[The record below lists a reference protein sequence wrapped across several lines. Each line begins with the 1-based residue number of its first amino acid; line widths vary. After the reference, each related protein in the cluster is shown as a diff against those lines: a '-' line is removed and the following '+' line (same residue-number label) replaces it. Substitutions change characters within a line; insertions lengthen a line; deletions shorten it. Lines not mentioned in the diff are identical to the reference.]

1 MPRIFHADAVLLG
14 RIIGIDYHG
23 HLRTR
28 LTDMARRNHHRV
40 ELLVIVH
47 ANGLHLEHESPGGNS
62 HHAHVVFDHVRVDEI
77 RLHSHLA
84 DDIQLVID
92 LDELAYMESRRKGV
106 VVDADRIALCQQ
118 LTGQHAGIVLGRE
131 DGVGLRELVQRLL
144 AFIILF
150 VEQRDILL
158 LLLEVVVI
166 VLVVILTGQ
175 RVGLRPC
182 QQVID
187 GGIEHEVHERL
198 IVGQH
203 LTYLLQPVP
212 VGTSFKIG
220 HVLDGVHHLGS
231 TVLLHRAFQHIIVVG
246 SLQVHRP
253 LVLLLGLSQRRVVIG
268 YRLEVVGNLHGLAL
282 VAIVADAEFAVIV
295 VHKLTAA
302 VGRTSQQV
310 VEALVILHQVGD
322 DVLLLTFQ
330 QVLHLGGVI
339 LHVLVLLVRQLIV
352 RQLFLE
358 NVATQLLGRERA
370 TVLRQRQQFVG
381 AVDLQHH
388 IHLVGLLAGDDLMH
402 VEIRTYR
409 VRLLLAVNLVAVAQ
423 PHLPVGKH
431 LSQLLHA
438 EEILA
443 LNLIGHMGWIDKYLH
458 RQLVGR
464 IHLLLEAESIYR
476 ETHFILRLT
485 NRHPRQL
492 G

>member
-1 MPRIFHADAVLLG
+1 
-14 RIIGIDYHG
+14 
-23 HLRTR
+23 
-28 LTDMARRNHHRV
+28 MARRNHHRV

-77 RLHSHLA
+77 RVHSHLA

-106 VVDADRIALCQQ
+106 VIDADRIALCQQ

-144 AFIILF
+144 AFIILL

-268 YRLEVVGNLHGLAL
+268 YRLEAIGNLHGLAL

-302 VGRTSQQV
+302 VGRTRQQV

-330 QVLHLGGVI
+330 QVLHLSGVI

-352 RQLFLE
+352 GQFALE
-358 NVATQLLGRERA
+358 DVASEFLGRE
-370 TVLRQRQQFVG
+370 
-381 AVDLQHH
+381 
-388 IHLVGLLAGDDLMH
+388 
-402 VEIRTYR
+402 
-409 VRLLLAVNLVAVAQ
+409 
-423 PHLPVGKH
+423 
-431 LSQLLHA
+431 
-438 EEILA
+438 
-443 LNLIGHMGWIDKYLH
+443 
-458 RQLVGR
+458 
-464 IHLLLEAESIYR
+464 
-476 ETHFILRLT
+476 
-485 NRHPRQL
+485 
-492 G
+492 

>member
-14 RIIGIDYHG
+14 WIIGIDYHG

-47 ANGLHLEHESPGGNS
+47 ANGLHLEHESLRGNG
-62 HHAHVVFDHVRVDEI
+62 HHAHVVFDDIRVDDI

-220 HVLDGVHHLGS
+220 HVLDGVHDLGS
-231 TVLLHRAFQHIIVVG
+231 TVLLHRAIQHIIVVG

-282 VAIVADAEFAVIV
+282 VAIVADVELAVIV

-352 RQLFLE
+352 GQFALE
-358 NVATQLLGRERA
+358 DVASEFLGRE
-370 TVLRQRQQFVG
+370 
-381 AVDLQHH
+381 
-388 IHLVGLLAGDDLMH
+388 
-402 VEIRTYR
+402 
-409 VRLLLAVNLVAVAQ
+409 
-423 PHLPVGKH
+423 
-431 LSQLLHA
+431 
-438 EEILA
+438 
-443 LNLIGHMGWIDKYLH
+443 
-458 RQLVGR
+458 
-464 IHLLLEAESIYR
+464 
-476 ETHFILRLT
+476 
-485 NRHPRQL
+485 
-492 G
+492 